1 MALALMVFNGF
12 KKNRL
17 LLLKGPQGPPG
28 GIGGMGSVGEKVRV
42 FPASVFIMK
51 NMVAI
56 VLF

>member
-42 FPASVFIMK
+42 FPASVF
-51 NMVAI
+51 
-56 VLF
+56 L